1 MTTDFR
7 WLCTELLAALET
19 EGYTHWG
26 INPSEDPLVK
36 RARAALATPP
46 PKPPTDKE
54 LGALADEKLWP
65 IASEEY
71 LDDYDRT
78 CAIDFARA
86 VLEMWGR

>member
-1 MTTDFR
+1 MTTTPDFR
-7 WLCTELLAALET
+7 ALCAEIIELWDADCDIDE
-19 EGYTHWG
+19 E
-26 INPSEDPLVK
+26 INEMREL
-36 RARAALATPP
+36 LATPP